1 MVRLFQFS
9 KGKIMSFENKL
20 VALVN
25 KEIESGVAMNAIAH
39 MTIGLGTQL
48 NNELL
53 RLNDYKDMEGNIYP
67 NISQM
72 PFIILRGKSSEIRK
86 AVNQAKEEH
95 LKFGVFTDTMTGG
108 TYQEQLDNTLKTPEE
123 QLIYYGAVL
132 FGPWEQVSLITK
144 RFSLYK

>member
-1 MVRLFQFS
+1 MNV
-9 KGKIMSFENKL
+9 FENKL

-25 KEIESGVAMNAIAH
+25 KEIETGVAMNAIAH

-48 NNELL
+48 NTELL
-53 RLNDYKDMEGNIYP
+53 RLNDYKDKGGNVYP

-72 PFIILRGKSSEIRK
+72 PFMILRGKSSEIRK
-86 AVNQAKEEH
+86 AVTQAKEEKM
-95 LKFGVFTDTMTGG
+95 LFSVFTDTMTGG
-108 TYQEQLDNTLKTPEE
+108 TYQEQLDNTLQTPEE

-132 FGPWEQVSLITK
+132 FGPWDQVSQITK

>member
-1 MVRLFQFS
+1 MN
-9 KGKIMSFENKL
+9 SFENKL

-25 KEIESGVAMNAIAH
+25 KEIETGVAMNAIAH

-53 RLNDYKDMEGNIYP
+53 RLNDYQDKEGNIYP

-72 PFIILRGKSSEIRK
+72 PFMILRGKSSEIRK
-86 AVNQAKEEH
+86 AVGQAKEEKM
-95 LKFGVFTDTMTGG
+95 LFSVFTHTMTGG
-108 TYQEQLDNTLKTPEE
+108 TYQEQLDNTLQTLEE

-132 FGPWEQVSLITK
+132 FGPWDQVSQITK